1 MKDIRNVEN
10 EEINEPYTNEKY
22 MVDKKGMDYETFYY
36 GSEVKEPEGNL
47 NERWTNIPVE
57 VWSKP
62 IHEAWRHMLF
72 SGIAEPN
79 SPAFLDEIWKASV
92 ETLGGLEISVII
104 DANDKLFMNSGSPG
118 LVDYG
123 GVMVKGMK
131 LPLKSWI
138 HTHPFGVAFWSGTD
152 RKTLRT
158 WRPILT
164 EAIVLGKGERLI
176 WRKRHG
182 METMTKIVQTERF
195 PLN

>member
-1 MKDIRNVEN
+1 MKDYKNVEN

-57 VWSKP
+57 IWGKP
-62 IHEAWRHMLF
+62 IHEVWRHMLF
-72 SGIAEPN
+72 SGMAEPN
-79 SPAFLDEIWKASV
+79 SPIFLDKIWEASV

>member
-1 MKDIRNVEN
+1 MKDYKNVEN
-10 EEINEPYTNEKY
+10 EEIDEPYTNEKY

-36 GSEVKEPEGNL
+36 GNEVKEPEGNL

-62 IHEAWRHMLF
+62 IHEVWRHMLF
-72 SGIAEPN
+72 SGIAATD
-79 SPAFLDEIWKASV
+79 SPSFLDKIWEASV
-92 ETLGGLEISVII
+92 ETLEGLEVSVIV
-104 DANDKLFMNSGSPG
+104 DANNKLFMNSGSPG

-131 LPLKSWI
+131 LPIKSWI

-152 RKTLRT
+152 RRTLRT
-158 WRPILT
+158 WRPILK
-164 EAIVLGKGERLI
+164 EAIVLGKNERLI
-176 WRKRHG
+176 WKKLHDT
-182 METMTKIVQTERF
+182 ETMTKIVQTERF